1 MPIFIPFI
9 SGISLFHLF
18 HYFPFMSAI
27 IFLSAVSYALFRKKY
42 IIVPVIALG
51 IFYALFRF
59 SPHPDSLDVWN
70 KELRLTGRFVQ
81 GRDVTSS
88 GQAMKLFRPDSVVEE
103 DTGEDID
110 GLNDEEITIFSEID
124 ADYDRDYELLLQ
136 TGRDRSRL
144 DPGWTGMNRLSGRII
159 SAEER
164 GTPVFSVARRFDK
177 YRDRLNRYF
186 LGNFSRDS
194 AALTASITTGEM
206 SYLGDEL
213 KNAFNVTGLAHI
225 LSISG
230 SHFGMFSVMLYGA
243 FIFLIRRLPYSALQR
258 FTLYL
263 SPAQAA
269 AVLTLPFMIFY
280 LGLSGVSPPAVRS
293 FIMIGLF
300 LLGLLLGRKGI
311 WLNTVSFAAFILVLL
326 DPEVVLNLSFQLSF
340 LAVLF
345 IGFAVDENR
354 ENQSTGSR
362 AMRFLKNSM
371 ILTLAATLGTAP
383 LVAYHF
389 HYMSVI
395 SPLANLI
402 ASPLIGAVL
411 VAFSLISSFSFLL
424 TGHFVLKPLVS
435 LSADLSI
442 WVVKLMASAPF
453 ADIKIP
459 AFPPVL
465 FIVFY
470 AGCLLYLVSGR
481 RKSVLFVP
489 VIPFAVY
496 AAFTFFE
503 RDRLSV
509 TFLDVGQGDSAV
521 VRLPDKK
528 TIVIDT
534 GRTGRETSAFLKF
547 SGVRGIDALALTH
560 NHPDHAGGEELLRKG
575 FKVHEI
581 WESSRNAMP
590 SDTEAKADNQDAGT
604 THRSVGR
611 GDIITGSGYEIAVLH
626 PYKEFYTLGSNE
638 FTAENNGSV
647 VLRISGAKYSFLFA
661 GDVEAEAEEDLSNLG
676 RWLGADVLKVP
687 HHGGRSSA
695 DPGFISGVS
704 PSAAVI
710 SAGRDNAFGHPSPEM
725 TGALNGVRILRTDRD
740 GAVKI
745 TETDEGLEVRTY
757 RDYALEKADTVSKEI
772 KNIRRLFE
780 TW

>member
-27 IFLSAVSYALFRKKY
+27 IFFSAVSYALFRRNF
-42 IIVPVIALG
+42 ILVPVIALG

-59 SPHPDSLDVWN
+59 SPHLDSLDVWN

-88 GQAMKLFRPDSVVEE
+88 GQAMRLFRPDSVVYE
-103 DTGEDID
+103 DTGEDIE
-110 GLNDEEITIFSEID
+110 GLNDEDITIFSDID
-124 ADYDRDYELLLQ
+124 TDYEREYELLLK
-136 TGRDRSRL
+136 TGKDGSRM
-144 DPGWTGMNRLSGRII
+144 DPGWTRFNRLSGRII
-159 SAEER
+159 SADEK
-164 GTPVFSVARRFDK
+164 GIPGYSVARKFDS

-206 SYLGDEL
+206 SYLDDEL

-280 LGLSGVSPPAVRS
+280 LGLSGASPPAVRS

-300 LLGLLLGRKGI
+300 LLGLLIGRKGV
-311 WLNTVSFAAFILVLL
+311 WLHTVSFAAFILVLI
-326 DPEVVLNLSFQLSF
+326 DPDVVLNLSFQLSF

-354 ENQSTGSR
+354 ENQGTGSR

-371 ILTLAATLGTAP
+371 RLTLAATLGTAP

-389 HYMSVI
+389 HYMSLI

-442 WVVKLMASAPF
+442 WVVKLMASVPF

-503 RDRLSV
+503 SDRLSV

-534 GRTGRETSAFLKF
+534 GRTGRETASFLKY
-547 SGVRGIDALALTH
+547 SGKREIDALVLTH
-560 NHPDHAGGEELLRKG
+560 SDSDHSGGMEEVMDRVRVKELWDNGLIVYPEGRC
-575 FKVHEI
+575 H
-581 WESSRNAMP
+581 
-590 SDTEAKADNQDAGT
+590 ADRRRALE
-604 THRSVGR
+604 R
-611 GDIITGSGYEIAVLH
+611 GDVMEAVNYRITVLH
-626 PYKEFYTLGSNE
+626 PYKGFYTSGGSGDRE
-638 FTAENNGSV
+638 INNTSL
-647 VLRISGAKYSFLFA
+647 VLKVAGRKTSFLMT
-661 GDVEAEAEEDLSNLG
+661 GDIEDEAEADISHVGE
-676 RWLGADVLKVP
+676 WLRSDVIKMP
-687 HHGGRSSA
+687 HHGSRTSA
-695 DPGFISGVS
+695 NDEFLAEVS
-704 PSAAVI
+704 PSVAVI
-710 SAGRDNAFGHPSPEM
+710 SVGKDNTYGHPSGEVLEKLA
-725 TGALNGVRILRTDRD
+725 GKRILRTDRD

-745 TETDEGLEVRTY
+745 TETDDGMEVRTY
-757 RDYALEKADTVSKEI
+757 RDYAFEKADTLQKELR
-772 KNIRRLFE
+772 NIRRLFE
-780 TW
+780 KW